1 MVRNVCRVRYY
12 AMKLFRNGVLILSAL
27 VLFFSFGC
35 QTASTMHTQ
44 TVPDAAYRAAL
55 ARTETDLTQLP
66 TPGSA
71 EEAAMLQPMMA
82 LFEQYTEANLREN
95 VQKVYAESVYFRDAF
110 KQLSTAAEIEEYMV
124 AGMAPIEGAEFVFN
138 NVLRKG
144 IDFYFDWTMR
154 LDFKKTPKGTWEES
168 IGMSRMR
175 FNAEGQVI
183 FHQDY
188 WDPTDIVYKRIPIV
202 RQLIAYVKRKL

>member
-1 MVRNVCRVRYY
+1 
-12 AMKLFRNGVLILSAL
+12 MKCLRNGILILGAL
-27 VLFFSFGC
+27 VLFVSFGC
-35 QTASTMHTQ
+35 QSSSIMHTQ
-44 TVPDAAYRAAL
+44 TVPDAAYQAAL

-66 TPGSA
+66 ISGSA

-82 LFEQYTEANLREN
+82 LFEQYTETNLREN
-95 VQKVYAESVYFRDAF
+95 IQKVYAENVYFRDAF
-110 KQLSTAAEIEEYMV
+110 KQLNTAAEIEDYMV

-138 NVLRKG
+138 NVLRTG
-144 IDFYFDWTMR
+144 VDFYFDWTMR

>member
-1 MVRNVCRVRYY
+1 MVLSRHRT
-12 AMKLFRNGVLILSAL
+12 LLICAL
-27 VLFFSFGC
+27 ILFFSFGC
-35 QTASTMHTQ
+35 QTAPTMHTQ
-44 TVPDAAYRAAL
+44 TVPDAAYQAAL

-66 TPGSA
+66 ISGSA
-71 EEAAMLQPMMA
+71 EEAAMLQPMIA
-82 LFEQYTEANLREN
+82 LFEQYTETNLREN
-95 VQKVYAESVYFRDAF
+95 IQKVYAENVYFRDAF
-110 KQLSTAAEIEEYMV
+110 KQLNTAAEIEEYMV
-124 AGMAPIEGAEFVFN
+124 AGLAPIEGAEFVFN

-144 IDFYFDWTMR
+144 VDFYFDWTMR

-175 FNAEGQVI
+175 FNADGQVI